1 MEEGSNVTIEDVA
14 GLPARERSLGFS
26 SATARK
32 PSAGGLAASLRGL
45 RAAPLAAA
53 GLLPLLAGCMSSM
66 SDVTAFGFTPP
77 ASISANAGPLDVSN
91 APEVDVSRLG
101 DVGTGDPAETTV
113 PAVSEEEAREV
124 ARAAEDGKPQAGG
137 QGARPL
143 IDAAARREG
152 LAAYAG
158 GSVGEG
164 GSASGATGSGG
175 SLFSSLFA
183 RQEARTP
190 IANAEKGKG
199 RRVILRHDGAPQSAG
214 GDALPGV
221 DPRSLF
227 EIGQRNSATE
237 EDAIEDASYQIAS
250 LGGSFAR
257 TSPNGLRVARE
268 GVRTDCFPRELV
280 GMIRAIESRFG
291 QKVVVTSG
299 YRSPEHNR
307 RVRGAKRSQHMAC
320 KAADIAIPNVDH
332 LKVAAFVRALPG
344 RGGVG
349 TYCHTEAIHVDVG
362 PKRDWNWRCR
372 RRR

>member
-1 MEEGSNVTIEDVA
+1 MTIEDVA
-14 GLPARERSLGFS
+14 GLPARERSLGLRS
-26 SATARK
+26 ETARK
-32 PSAGGLAASLRGL
+32 PFRTGLAASLRGL

-53 GLLPLLAGCMSSM
+53 SLLPLLAGCMSSM
-66 SDVTAFGFTPP
+66 SDVTAFGFAP
-77 ASISANAGPLDVSN
+77 SGSVSANAAPLDVSN

-101 DVGTGDPAETTV
+101 DIGADSQSEKTI
-113 PAVSEEEAREV
+113 PAVSEEEVREV
-124 ARAAEDGKPQAGG
+124 ARAAEEGNAHVGG

-143 IDAAARREG
+143 IVASARREG

-175 SLFSSLFA
+175 SLFASLFA

-190 IANAEKGKG
+190 IANGEKGKG
-199 RRVILRHDGAPQSAG
+199 RRVILRHDGAPQSAS

-227 EIGQRNSATE
+227 EIGQRNSANE
-237 EDAIEDASYQIAS
+237 EDAIEDASYQMAS
-250 LGGSFAR
+250 LGGGFAR
-257 TSPNGLRVARE
+257 MSPNGLRVARE
-268 GVRTDCFPRELV
+268 SVRTDCFPRELV

-320 KAADIAIPNVDH
+320 KAADIVIPNVDN

-349 TYCHTEAIHVDVG
+349 TYCHTQAIHVDVG